1 MRNTDAGYYPMKH
14 PKWTFED
21 QAKFLHMTGELL
33 ERGYPLAEALSSI
46 QYHLPK
52 RHQAVLTEG
61 ILSLKS
67 GESFYQLLQKLEF
80 HNELIGY
87 VFFAEQHGNLAAAF
101 LAGSRMMLKRVH
113 DTAKLK
119 KLLAYPLFLIL
130 TTLLLFIFMQKLLLP
145 RFSSLFSS
153 MNAEENFFTTF
164 VSLIS
169 NLLPFFFFLL
179 FIFFLLFVL
188 YYFFHFRKHP
198 PLVQKR
204 RLMKIPLISAYFR
217 LYFTHYFSIQL
228 SYLLGGGLSVNES
241 LSLFEKNAQQLFY
254 SELGRE
260 MKKELRMGEKLEDI
274 VRQYSFF
281 ERELTMI
288 IHHGQKNGKLD
299 TELAFYSHYCLQRLE
314 EKTEKSMKI
323 IQPALF
329 AIIGLMIVSL
339 YLAVLLP
346 MFQLLNGM

>member
-1 MRNTDAGYYPMKH
+1 MKKR
-14 PKWTFED
+14 KWTLEE

-33 ERGYPLAEALSSI
+33 ERGYPLAQALNSI

-52 RHQAVLTEG
+52 RHQAILTEG

-67 GESFYQLLQKLEF
+67 GDSFYQLLQKLEF
-80 HNELIGY
+80 HHDLIGY
-87 VFFAEQHGNLAAAF
+87 VFFAEQHGNLAASF
-101 LAGSRMMLKRVH
+101 LAGSRMMQKRVH
-113 DTAKLK
+113 DTAKLQ

-145 RFSSLFSS
+145 RFSSLFTS
-153 MNAEENFFTTF
+153 MNAEENAFTAF
-164 VSLIS
+164 IS
-169 NLLPFFFFLL
+169 IFSNFLPLFFFLL
-179 FIFFLLFVL
+179 VIFFLLFAL
-188 YYFFHFRKHP
+188 YYFFHFRKIP
-198 PLVQKR
+198 PLDQKR
-204 RLMKIPLISAYFR
+204 RLMKIPLVSSYFR

-228 SYLLGGGLSVNES
+228 GYLLGGGLSVNES
-241 LSLFEKNAQQLFY
+241 LSLFEKNDLQLFY

-274 VRQYSFF
+274 VRQYPFF
-281 ERELTMI
+281 EKELSMI
-288 IHHGQKNGKLD
+288 IHHGQNNGKLD
-299 TELAFYSHYCLQRLE
+299 MELAFYSRYCLQRLE
-314 EKTEKSMKI
+314 DKMEKSMKI

-329 AIIGLMIVSL
+329 AVIGLMIVSM

>member
-1 MRNTDAGYYPMKH
+1 MKH
-14 PKWTFED
+14 RKWTLEE

-33 ERGYPLAEALSSI
+33 ERGYPLAEALNSI

-52 RHQAVLTEG
+52 RHKAILTEG
-61 ILSLKS
+61 IQSLKS

-80 HNELIGY
+80 HHDLIGY

-101 LAGSRMMLKRVH
+101 LAGSRMMQKRVH
-113 DTAKLK
+113 DTAKLQ

-130 TTLLLFIFMQKLLLP
+130 TTLLLFFFMQKLLLP
-145 RFSSLFSS
+145 RFSSLFTS
-153 MNAEENFFTTF
+153 MNAEENAFTVV
-164 VSLIS
+164 VSMFS
-169 NLLPFFFFLL
+169 NLLPFFL
-179 FIFFLLFVL
+179 FLLFVL
-188 YYFFHFRKHP
+188 LFLFSLYYFFYFRNTP
-198 PLVQKR
+198 PLDQKR
-204 RLMKIPLISAYFR
+204 RLMKIPFASSYFR

-241 LSLFEKNAQQLFY
+241 LSLFEKNEQQLFY

-274 VRQYSFF
+274 VRQYPFF
-281 ERELTMI
+281 EKELSMI
-288 IHHGQKNGKLD
+288 IQHGQKNGKLD
-299 TELAFYSHYCLQRLE
+299 TELAFYSYYCLQRLE
-314 EKTEKSMKI
+314 DKMEKSMKI

-329 AIIGLMIVSL
+329 AVIGLMIISM